1 MGISVPVAW
10 SELRSLK
17 SSNQWTV
24 ANAHT
29 RLAVGN
35 SPWKDYARSAKPVT
49 AAMKRL
55 GFKPGG

>member
-10 SELRSLK
+10 SELRKLR
-17 SSNQWTV
+17 SSDQWTV

-35 SPWKDYARSAKPVT
+35 APWKAYAKSAKSVT

-55 GFKPGG
+55 GFSPS